1 MESRAGI
8 VGTGAA
14 LPARVLTNRDLEKM
28 VDTSDEW
35 IRTRT
40 GIRERR
46 IVGPGEG
53 CVDLAADASRKALDA
68 AQVRASELDLIIC
81 ATASPDQPLPATAA
95 LLQTQLGAPHA
106 AGFDL
111 AAACSGFVYGLS
123 VADQFVRTGQA
134 RRVLVVGA
142 EALSRFVD
150 FTDRETCVIFGDGAG
165 AVVVAPVAA
174 PRGVLRTRLGLNGA
188 YAGHLQVPGGGSREP
203 ADAATVRAG
212 RHFIKMKGNELFKV
226 AVKSLE
232 EVSRGILEDAGV
244 SAADVK
250 LYVPHQANE
259 RITVAVADRLGF
271 PRERVLS
278 NIDRIGNT
286 SSASIPIGLDEA
298 ARSGRLSAGD
308 LVLMAAFGAGVTWA
322 AALVRW

>member
-1 MESRAGI
+1 
-8 VGTGAA
+8 
-14 LPARVLTNRDLEKM
+14 M
-28 VDTSDEW
+28 VETTDEW
-35 IRTRT
+35 ITTRT

-46 IVGPGEG
+46 IVGPGES
-53 CVDLAADASRKALDA
+53 CVDLAADASRKALEA
-68 AQVRASELDLIIC
+68 AGVRASELDLIVC
-81 ATASPDQPLPATAA
+81 ATASPDQPLPSTAA
-95 LLQTQLGAPHA
+95 FLQVRLGAANA

-111 AAACSGFVYGLS
+111 AAACSGFLYGLS
-123 VADQFVRTGQA
+123 VADQYVRAGQA

-165 AVVVAPVAA
+165 AAVIAPVAP

-188 YAGHLQVPGGGSREP
+188 YAGHLHVPAGGSREP
-203 ADAATVRAG
+203 ADEATVRGG

-226 AVKSLE
+226 AVKTLE
-232 EVSRGILEDAGV
+232 EVSQAILEDAGV
-244 SAADVK
+244 SAAEVA

-259 RITVAVADRLGF
+259 RITAAVADRLGF
-271 PRERVLS
+271 PRERILS

-322 AALVRW
+322 AALARW